1 MDYLPTGR
9 ALIDPFNALETAGI
23 RQDMRVADFG
33 VGTVGHF
40 LFPAAKLVGPNGHVY
55 GIDILKPVIEANQSR
70 MKLAGFDNV
79 ELVWGNF
86 ERPMGSRL
94 PDASMDMVL
103 MVNVLHAVDRLPALQ
118 EAKRVLHT
126 GGLLLVIDWNPAG
139 AVLGPAPEK
148 RLSQA
153 QAAALGAQA
162 GFASGGNAFAAG
174 PHHYGFVLKKS

>member
-9 ALIDPFNALETAGI
+9 SLIDPFNALAKAGI
-23 RQDMRVADFG
+23 REEMRVADFG

-40 LFPAAKLVGPNGHVY
+40 LFPAAKLVGAKGHVY
-55 GIDILKPVIEANQSR
+55 GVDILKPVIQANQSR
-70 MKLAGFDNV
+70 MKLAGFENV

-103 MVNVLHAVDRLPALQ
+103 MINVLHAVDKMPALK

-126 GGLLLVIDWNPAG
+126 GGILLVVEWNPAG
-139 AVLGPAPEK
+139 AALGPASDK
-148 RLSQA
+148 RLSKEQA
-153 QAAALGAQA
+153 SALAAEA
-162 GFASGGNAFAAG
+162 GYVATGSFEAG
-174 PHHYGFVLKKS
+174 KHHYGLVLKKP

>member
-9 ALIDPFNALETAGI
+9 ALIDPFHALGKAGI
-23 RQDMRVADFG
+23 REEMRVADFG
-33 VGTVGHF
+33 VGAVGHF
-40 LFPAAKLVGPNGHVY
+40 LFPAAKLVGAKGHVY
-55 GIDILKPVIEANQSR
+55 GVDILKSVIQANQSR

-103 MVNVLHAVDRLPALQ
+103 MVNVLHAVDRLPALV

-126 GGLLLVIDWNPAG
+126 GGILLVIEWHLAG
-139 AVLGPAPEK
+139 
-148 RLSQA
+148 
-153 QAAALGAQA
+153 AALGPSPDKRVSKEQATTLATEA
-162 GFASGGNAFAAG
+162 GFLLLEAFEAG
-174 PHHYGFVLKKS
+174 PHHYGLVLKKP

>member
-9 ALIDPFNALETAGI
+9 ALIDPFHALEKAGI
-23 RQDMRVADFG
+23 REEMRVADFG

-40 LFPAAKLVGPNGHVY
+40 LFPAARLVGAKGHVY
-55 GIDILKPVIEANQSR
+55 GVDILKPVIQANQSR

-103 MVNVLHAVDRLPALQ
+103 MVNVLHVVDKLPALQ

-126 GGLLLVIDWNPAG
+126 GGLLLVVEWNPAG
-139 AVLGPAPEK
+139 AALGPAPEK
-148 RLSQA
+148 RLSKEQTS
-153 QAAALGAQA
+153 ALATQA
-162 GFASGGNAFAAG
+162 GFEVVEQFEAG
-174 PHHYGFVLKKS
+174 PHHYGMVLKEL